1 MAEISIFQGL
11 SKDDTPS
18 KPEESPEAYTP
29 EKISQRLEF
38 VTNFKSRNVT
48 PTTKIL
54 LDAYEEKLERIRVE
68 TQAAAI
74 SRLQKDFL
82 CYDKFIHCNSFLKST
97 LEENLLEL
105 RKVQYMARY
114 GDYFAR
120 EVKELKKAVQRL
132 TEVENKE
139 AFNDYW
145 TSIQAQIEN
154 EKEVRAN
161 SKSPMTSEI
170 PTLLAI
176 DAACRANGLVQDH
189 VYWAIEKYATRN
201 SMFHSDLNEL
211 LQKGHFGLLANL
223 VYADG
228 ADIRRVVH
236 PDSKEDIRQLEFTI
250 AKFKQ
255 VYFDIRVGW
264 EDDPYSWTATDAAKR
279 TTFQLHRTGK
289 NTETDYNIK
298 KDIEAK
304 TEKDDELN
312 RHAKIIVDS
321 LKCDLTG
328 PLSAEEIVAR
338 KRKQK
343 LAQELLGIQEAIDK
357 CQDDSGS
364 KISKMRRTREKLQK
378 RFRKVLGMQ
387 STDN

>member
-11 SKDDTPS
+11 SKDDTPP

-38 VTNFKSRNVT
+38 VTSFKSRNVT

-132 TEVENKE
+132 TEVKNKE

-170 PTLLAI
+170 PTS
-176 DAACRANGLVQDH
+176 CN
-189 VYWAIEKYATRN
+189 
-201 SMFHSDLNEL
+201 
-211 LQKGHFGLLANL
+211 
-223 VYADG
+223 
-228 ADIRRVVH
+228 
-236 PDSKEDIRQLEFTI
+236 
-250 AKFKQ
+250 
-255 VYFDIRVGW
+255 
-264 EDDPYSWTATDAAKR
+264 
-279 TTFQLHRTGK
+279 
-289 NTETDYNIK
+289 
-298 KDIEAK
+298 
-304 TEKDDELN
+304 
-312 RHAKIIVDS
+312 
-321 LKCDLTG
+321 
-328 PLSAEEIVAR
+328 
-338 KRKQK
+338 
-343 LAQELLGIQEAIDK
+343 
-357 CQDDSGS
+357 
-364 KISKMRRTREKLQK
+364 
-378 RFRKVLGMQ
+378 
-387 STDN
+387 